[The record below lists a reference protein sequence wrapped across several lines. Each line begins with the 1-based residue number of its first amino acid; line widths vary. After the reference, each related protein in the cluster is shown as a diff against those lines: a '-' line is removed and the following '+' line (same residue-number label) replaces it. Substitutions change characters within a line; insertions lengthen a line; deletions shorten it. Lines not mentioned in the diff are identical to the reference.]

1 MKFGISIPTWG
12 PMASPEPMEALARR
26 ADELGFGFLS
36 VADHIVLP
44 KQVSSRYPY
53 SETGEYTGDGYFMDQ
68 LTVLGFLAA
77 HTSRIRLVTSVMVL
91 PYRNPIHT
99 AKMLSTIDVLS
110 QGRLTVGCGVGWM
123 REEFEVLNSP
133 PFEERGVVGDEY
145 IEAFRELWTNEEA
158 VYEGKHV
165 KFSDMHFN
173 PKPVQKPY
181 PPIWVG
187 GESAP
192 AMRRAA
198 RLGDGWFPIAS
209 NPRHPL
215 ATVEQLS
222 AALTRL
228 RRYAEKVDRDPDEI
242 DIAYNSSGLTD
253 WQTSPEKAAEQ
264 IRAFQDL
271 GVRHI
276 SSSVG
281 GATLNER
288 TEQMEQFAAE
298 VMPLV

>member
-1 MKFGISIPTWG
+1 
-12 PMASPEPMEALARR
+12 MAEPESMAVLASR
-26 ADELGFGFLS
+26 ADELGYGFLS

-53 SETGEYTGDGYFMDQ
+53 SETGAYSGDGYFMDQ

-91 PYRNPIHT
+91 PYRNAIHT
-99 AKMLSTIDVLS
+99 AKMLSTIDVLA
-110 QGRLTVGCGVGWM
+110 QGRLTVGVGVGWM
-123 REEFEVLNSP
+123 REEFDALDSP

-145 IEAFRELWTNEEA
+145 IEAFRELWTNDDA
-158 VYEGKHV
+158 AYDGKYT
-165 KFSDMHFN
+165 KFTKIHFN
-173 PKPVQKPY
+173 PKPVQKPH

-198 RLGDGWFPIAS
+198 HLGNGWFPIAS

-215 ATVEQLS
+215 RTVEQLS
-222 AALTRL
+222 AALARL
-228 RRYAEKVDRDPDEI
+228 HKYAEEAGRDPDEI
-242 DIAYNSSGLTD
+242 DIGYNTSGLTD
-253 WQTSPEKAAEQ
+253 WRQHPEQAADE
-264 IRAFQDL
+264 IRAFQAL

-281 GATLNER
+281 GQTLTER
-288 TEQMEQFAAE
+288 IEQMGQFAAE